1 MARILTHK
9 PDPGNRIGLHYS
21 RFRRYFAFLSPRNQL
36 LAPNPGGQNRYYR
49 PPIREVGLNSSHNGG
64 GSSGAAFARRFLYTP
79 RSRNGDDV
87 TDTSLCCAPIIN
99 LWGAYWPAWVLCL
112 VSGILLTL
120 VSRLILSWTRLE
132 PHLGPLLLVY
142 PMLIVA
148 YACGL
153 WLLLYRA

>member
-1 MARILTHK
+1 M
-9 PDPGNRIGLHYS
+9 
-21 RFRRYFAFLSPRNQL
+21 
-36 LAPNPGGQNRYYR
+36 
-49 PPIREVGLNSSHNGG
+49 
-64 GSSGAAFARRFLYTP
+64 
-79 RSRNGDDV
+79 

-99 LWGAYWPAWVLCL
+99 LWGAYWPAWVACL
-112 VSGILLTL
+112 VCGIILALG
-120 VSRLILSWTRLE
+120 SRLIFSWTRLE

>member
-1 MARILTHK
+1 LKATGPRLLFGLQLWTSGLRQNFSRHGASRIL
-9 PDPGNRIGLHYS
+9 P
-21 RFRRYFAFLSPRNQL
+21 A
-36 LAPNPGGQNRYYR
+36 GG
-49 PPIREVGLNSSHNGG
+49 
-64 GSSGAAFARRFLYTP
+64 
-79 RSRNGDDV
+79 NGDDV

-112 VSGILLTL
+112 VCGILLTL
-120 VSRLILSWTRLE
+120 VSRLIFSWTRLE
-132 PHLGPLLLVY
+132 PHIGPLLLVY

>member
-1 MARILTHK
+1 MVWK
-9 PDPGNRIGLHYS
+9 PRGPPLLFGL
-21 RFRRYFAFLSPRNQL
+21 QL
-36 LAPNPGGQNRYYR
+36 WVSVLRQNLQ
-49 PPIREVGLNSSHNGG
+49 PP
-64 GSSGAAFARRFLYTP
+64 RRFSYTP
-79 RSRNGDDV
+79 RRRNGEDV

-112 VSGILLTL
+112 VCGIVLTL
-120 VSRLILSWTRLE
+120 VSRLIFSWTRLE

>member
-1 MARILTHK
+1 MA
-9 PDPGNRIGLHYS
+9 
-21 RFRRYFAFLSPRNQL
+21 
-36 LAPNPGGQNRYYR
+36 
-49 PPIREVGLNSSHNGG
+49 
-64 GSSGAAFARRFLYTP
+64 
-79 RSRNGDDV
+79 
-87 TDTSLCCAPIIN
+87 DTSLCCAPIIN

-120 VSRLILSWTRLE
+120 VSRFILSWTRLE

>member
-1 MARILTHK
+1 MLASRAAS
-9 PDPGNRIGLHYS
+9 GLAGR
-21 RFRRYFAFLSPRNQL
+21 RF
-36 LAPNPGGQNRYYR
+36 
-49 PPIREVGLNSSHNGG
+49 
-64 GSSGAAFARRFLYTP
+64 GSLGAAAVDFSPAPELQPSCCFSYTP
-79 RSRNGDDV
+79 RGRNGDDV

-112 VSGILLTL
+112 VSSIVLTL
-120 VSRLILSWTRLE
+120 VSRLILSRTRLE